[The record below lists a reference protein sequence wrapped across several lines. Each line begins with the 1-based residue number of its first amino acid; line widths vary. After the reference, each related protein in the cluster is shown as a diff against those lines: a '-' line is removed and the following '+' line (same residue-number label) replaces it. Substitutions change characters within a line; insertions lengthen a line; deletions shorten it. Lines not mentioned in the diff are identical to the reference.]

1 MKYDLVMPISVAR
14 ASLDLPKSTMSSA
27 KKTEEMF
34 RGPRSMPR
42 PEELSSEPRLFIKR
56 ANSNGDKLQPESE
69 LLRFNFS
76 PYRQITLL
84 HSLRKEKLFR
94 VMTIKKEF

>member
-1 MKYDLVMPISVAR
+1 
-14 ASLDLPKSTMSSA
+14 
-27 KKTEEMF
+27 
-34 RGPRSMPR
+34 MPR
-42 PEELSSEPRLFIKR
+42 PEELRSEPRLFIKR

-69 LLRFNFS
+69 LLRFNFLHT
-76 PYRQITLL
+76 RCQVTLL